1 MKNNKHF
8 PADYAPHLDLMQTE
22 LAIKLLKDTFERELA
37 NNLHLTRVSA
47 PLMVTAASGLN
58 DNLNG
63 IERPVGFDA
72 PDLGDADVQI
82 VQSLAKWK
90 RLALYRYGFARDTG
104 LYTDM
109 NAIRRDETLD
119 AIHSLYVDQWDWEK
133 VIDADDR
140 NLDFLQDTV
149 NKIYTALKNTEAAL
163 ISGYPQ
169 YSSKLPENIYFISSQ
184 ELLDLYPDLDPK
196 ERENAIAKAH
206 GAVFIM
212 QIGSP
217 LTSGEAHDGRAPDY
231 DDWQLNGDLLVYN
244 RVLDQALE
252 ISSMG
257 IRVDAKAMD
266 RQLTSKGSE
275 ERRSFPFHSM
285 VLGGTLPLTIG
296 GGLGQS
302 RICMYLLEKA
312 HIGEVQASLWPCAML
327 AEAKSMG
334 IVLL

>member
-8 PADYAPHLDLMQTE
+8 PVDYKPHLDLMHTE

-37 NNLHLTRVSA
+37 NNLQLTRVSA
-47 PLMVTAASGLN
+47 PLMVTAGSGLN

-63 IERPVGFDA
+63 IERPVSFDA
-72 PDLGDADVQI
+72 PELGDADVQI

-90 RLALYRYGFARDTG
+90 RLALYRYSFAPGTG

-109 NAIRRDETLD
+109 NAIRRDEELD

-133 VIDADDR
+133 VISAEDR
-140 NLDFLQDTV
+140 NLDFLQVTV
-149 NKIYTALKNTEAAL
+149 SKIYSALKNTEAAL
-163 ISGYPQ
+163 VCQYPQ
-169 YSSKLPENIYFISSQ
+169 YSIKLPENIYFISSQ
-184 ELLDLYPDLDPK
+184 QLLELYPDLTPK
-196 ERENAIAKAH
+196 ERENKITQKH

-217 LTSGEAHDGRAPDY
+217 LSNGAAHDGRAPDY
-231 DDWQLNGDLLVYN
+231 DDWQLNGDLLVYDN
-244 RVLDQALE
+244 VLEQALE

-257 IRVDAKAMD
+257 IRVDAEAMHKQLACKGCDD
-266 RQLTSKGSE
+266 RRNL
-275 ERRSFPFHSM
+275 PFHSM
-285 VLGGTLPLTIG
+285 VLNGTLPLTIG

-312 HIGEVQASLWPCAML
+312 HIGEVQASLWPCDMI
-327 AEAKSMG
+327 AEAKSLG
-334 IVLL
+334 IELL